1 MFHVEHFNKK
11 TMEKNFFFEGIKDFD
26 FDKNIFKKID
36 NLILKE
42 NKTEGE
48 LSFIF
53 CSDDYLL
60 DMNKKY
66 LNHNFYTDVITFDY
80 CENDIVSG
88 DVFIS
93 VDRIKE
99 NAQTYKTSFEKE
111 LQRVMIHGV
120 LHLVGYKDKTEEE
133 QKQMREKESQ
143 YLNILK
149 N

>member
-1 MFHVEHFNKK
+1 MFHVERFNKK
-11 TMEKNFFFEGIKDFD
+11 TMEKNWFFEDINEFD
-26 FDKNIFKKID
+26 FDNKIFNKIE
-36 NLILKE
+36 NLISNE
-42 NKTEGE
+42 NKTDGE

-66 LNHNFYTDVITFDY
+66 LNHDFYTDVITFDY

-99 NAQTYKTSFEKE
+99 NAQTYKSSFEKE

-120 LHLVGYKDKTEEE
+120 LHLVGYKDKTDTE
-133 QKQMREKESQ
+133 QKQMRERENF
-143 YLNILK
+143 YLNKEI
-149 N
+149 